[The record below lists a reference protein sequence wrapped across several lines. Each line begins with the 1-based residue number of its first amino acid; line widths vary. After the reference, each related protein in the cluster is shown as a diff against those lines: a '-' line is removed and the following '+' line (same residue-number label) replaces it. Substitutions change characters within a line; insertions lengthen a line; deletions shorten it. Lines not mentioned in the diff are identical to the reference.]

1 MERNHK
7 KLDALEAQVKGLEDL
22 IEVAG
27 AVVSTLDVDTV
38 LQAVLRSAMRFAET
52 PAGSVVLLDE
62 KKNEVCLVAHEGL
75 SMEFV
80 KNERSRIVPGGFTEQ
95 ALRAREMICIG
106 EIPYEPLY
114 RDTNPLML
122 REGIKS
128 LICIP
133 LILNNRTIGILY
145 LDDFVPRVFDK
156 EKLKLLSVFVSFA
169 AVAIENAKLHN
180 STKMLAITDCLTGLH
195 NYRYF
200 VQKFKQEIDRA
211 ERYKKPLS
219 IIMMD
224 VDNFKAFNDT
234 YGHFIGDQV
243 LVKVGEIINASLR
256 KVDFAFRYGGE
267 EFAILLPETDLEN
280 ACMLAERLRG
290 KIEQETIGAF
300 DVVDSQNVTVSIGVA
315 AYPKDG
321 STMDELFKQVDGLM
335 YKAKKLGK
343 NRVYSGNSD
352 IGEDVQ

>member
-1 MERNHK
+1 MERTNRT
-7 KLDALEAQVKGLEDL
+7 LDALEAQVKGLEDL
-22 IEVAG
+22 IEIAG

-62 KKNEVCLVAHEGL
+62 EKNEVCLVAHEGL
-75 SMEFV
+75 SSEFV
-80 KNERSRIVPGGFTEQ
+80 SNERSKIVPGGFTEQ

-106 EIPYEPLY
+106 DIPYEQIY
-114 RDTNPLML
+114 RVTNSLML

-133 LILNNRTIGILY
+133 LILNQSIIGILY
-145 LDDFVPRVFDK
+145 LYDFVPRVFDK

-180 STKMLAITDCLTGLH
+180 STKMLAITDFLTGLY

-200 VQKFKQEIDRA
+200 VQKFNQEIDRA

-219 IIMMD
+219 IVMMD
-224 VDNFKAFNDT
+224 VDDFKAFNDT
-234 YGHFIGDQV
+234 FGHSIGDQV
-243 LVKVGEIINASLR
+243 LVKVGEIINATLR

-267 EFAILLPETDLEN
+267 EFAILLPETDVEN
-280 ACMLAERLRG
+280 ACLLAERLRG

-300 DVVDSQNVTVSIGVA
+300 GVVNSQSVTVSIGVA
-315 AYPKDG
+315 SYPDDG
-321 STMDELFKQVDGLM
+321 TTMDEVFKQVDELM

-343 NRVYSGNSD
+343 NRVYSG
-352 IGEDVQ
+352 IGESGENV